1 MGYRTLANN
10 TYYSNVNDRHIMK
23 EDAVF
28 NEELRDYIFIDN
40 SKNDQESINRS
51 LEYIRK
57 RKEEREKLEKK
68 KKTSNEGL
76 GSIFERYFGGNV
88 DRVIADY
95 GLDNTVNYINA
106 VRQEL
111 SNDTEPVSE
120 S

>member
-1 MGYRTLANN
+1 
-10 TYYSNVNDRHIMK
+10 MK

-28 NEELRDYIFIDN
+28 NEELRDYIFIDD

-76 GSIFERYFGGNV
+76 SSIFERYFGGNV

-95 GLDNTVNYINA
+95 GLDDTVRQDYINA